1 MATFLAIVAGLII
14 TLLMCA
20 VYMAGLWAVFNA
32 DIETVGEAI
41 LIGLIFLVINAV
53 VGIGGIFLMW
63 LIDRPKETD
72 TILDE

>member
-1 MATFLAIVAGLII
+1 MRTFLVIVAGLII
-14 TLLMCA
+14 TVLMCA

-53 VGIGGIFLMW
+53 VGIAGIFLMW
-63 LIDRPKETD
+63 LIDRPKEQ
-72 TILDE
+72 ERSS

>member
-1 MATFLAIVAGLII
+1 MRTFLAIVAGLII

-53 VGIGGIFLMW
+53 VGIAGIFLMW
-63 LIDRPKETD
+63 LIDRPKEQ
-72 TILDE
+72 ERSS

>member
-1 MATFLAIVAGLII
+1 MRTFLVIVAGLII

-53 VGIGGIFLMW
+53 VGIAGIFLMW
-63 LIDRPKETD
+63 LIDRPKEQ
-72 TILDE
+72 ERSS